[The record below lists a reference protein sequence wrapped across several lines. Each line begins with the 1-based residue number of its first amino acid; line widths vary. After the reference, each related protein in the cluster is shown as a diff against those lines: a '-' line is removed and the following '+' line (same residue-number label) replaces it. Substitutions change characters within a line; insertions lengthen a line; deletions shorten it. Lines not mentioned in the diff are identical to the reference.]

1 MIVLAPASAQEMYDF
16 VDLSFELAFKYRNP
30 AMILSDGVIGQM
42 MEKVELR
49 PMKPRWTNGDVKS
62 KAIVHL
68 VDTMRRTEDGKIYYT
83 RSKPVTTVGL
93 TAEAKVLS
101 PAEAYREYKILSTPM
116 SWGTK

>member
-1 MIVLAPASAQEMYDF
+1 MRLRD
-16 VDLSFELAFKYRNP
+16 
-30 AMILSDGVIGQM
+30 ILTESIAVQQGQYILKNGNLFYVI
-42 MEKVELR
+42 EPNVV
-49 PMKPRWTNGDVKS
+49 NGDVKT

-68 VDTMRRTEDGKIYYT
+68 VDKMYRTEDGKIRYT

-101 PAEAYREYKILSTPM
+101 PADAYREYKILSTPM

>member
-1 MIVLAPASAQEMYDF
+1 MRLRDILTESVAVRRGQYILKNGNLFF
-16 VDLSFELAFKYRNP
+16 VIEPN
-30 AMILSDGVIGQM
+30 V
-42 MEKVELR
+42 V
-49 PMKPRWTNGDVKS
+49 NGDVKS

>member
-1 MIVLAPASAQEMYDF
+1 MRLRDILTESVAVKRGQYILKNGNLFF
-16 VDLSFELAFKYRNP
+16 VIEPN
-30 AMILSDGVIGQM
+30 V
-42 MEKVELR
+42 V
-49 PMKPRWTNGDVKS
+49 NGDVKS

-83 RSKPVTTVGL
+83 RSKPVTSVGL